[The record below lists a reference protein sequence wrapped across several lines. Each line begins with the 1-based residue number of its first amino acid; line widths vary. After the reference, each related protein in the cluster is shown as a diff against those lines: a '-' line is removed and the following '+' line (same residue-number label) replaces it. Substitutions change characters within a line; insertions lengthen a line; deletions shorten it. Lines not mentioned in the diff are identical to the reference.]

1 MPSYGYRDQQAINP
15 QYLPPTYPNQY
26 DSQQGQPQMAPHYD
40 AAMAAYGYNRAA
52 PSFSASAIAS
62 GVPPLPIFQG
72 WNQDSMPLPPYTTP
86 QAQTQAQAPTQYT
99 GYNNTAFNSNAQQNT
114 QYYAP
119 TAQPSYQ
126 QQAPEVRPYEQGEQR
141 EGGFDDEIT
150 RATHT
155 PSAGYGAPQYL
166 ENGGNSS
173 GGTGYTDSAQRAV
186 YSKPRD
192 YTPGM
197 QEAILYENVPQLI
210 SLPANSY
217 SFPPRDSSQSRS
229 QQTGSYPPYVPQ
241 SGTGYEELPKPGSYK
256 QSQNGWSHNGAH
268 GSVDADA
275 GSSIPLDNLTNG
287 YQQPSKRK
295 FPSVS
300 GNIDDQLAG
309 QSNRSRTL
317 GKAGFTSTPGN
328 VVSQVAGRTNGQA
341 NGHRAGLPVISK
353 DVDNPQSEQR
363 NGIESSSK
371 STVAANFGDISRVAE
386 IRKKAQGA
394 ILNLWPYDVRYQ
406 TYIDEGFSE
415 EVIGSLF
422 DELKM
427 SRNPPANITTN
438 SSGKMGNSSPQK
450 ENEPEDRNQKE
461 NRALEENNVQ
471 LAAKPAALTEKEKA
485 LQSKLE
491 ALRKSREERAQRAA
505 AKIVNK
511 PQPQPPLPTTVPTS
525 PADPPKY
532 TPPTITTTT
541 QSAPLLTSVSPLLS
555 KTQPQSKKIDASS
568 TSSTMVMQ
576 QQTSIIP
583 GLFLASPAA
592 ANTPTATPTT
602 APSTMPPLND
612 RSVRKRPVAADFDK
626 PIPTA
631 APYKRPFGQSR
642 VDHTLV
648 IDVSDE
654 EEEEEEEDV
663 AMDLE
668 SQADQDSPVMPTTNM
683 AAQRSSSFPNP
694 SLTTRQHITPSPNLS
709 AKNTPPA
716 SGAAVNYTAGVQ
728 DLGRVENEL
737 KELKKKIA
745 DAERRQKAKQ
755 NVNARQPAPINPGP
769 SKVDALV
776 NTQKKAEIADT
787 KIALEQQRV
796 FNAKAD
802 ESAKAEEVKKIETE
816 QKRLR
821 RAKIAA
827 DLPRVDAAVFESRSK
842 LEQIRAQLAEA
853 EAEHQRELEGRRLLD
868 EEMKRLGEEA
878 EEHLQSEKDKL
889 NQLNQ
894 QASASSEEPSH
905 SSSTTTAGVEVFK
918 TPQSDQDPPAS
929 SEVVMSPGLPEEP
942 VTIDS
947 GTQAVTNLSTGL
959 GEVLSA
965 AHTQVVS
972 QGQAQTSVDHTIKQV
987 DGLDVVAPAEE
998 PTGSKGGISTDRALE
1013 AALQEAVRADTDA
1026 HANGEDDMDID
1037 DFYAPD
1043 PSQLPSESV
1052 SEHMDKG
1059 THSPEYSPELDRT
1072 IVKAPDR
1079 EPDDYEPPEAAPP
1092 DTDMEEP
1099 YSPPFSP
1106 APPQI
1111 TDSVPAETSASTI
1124 PHVSETLLPKG
1135 TSATNLNDVQADV
1148 VEDGEISNTPEV
1160 DTAQAVANE
1169 VGRSK
1174 EKALD
1179 SVAVLPQ
1186 VSQMVEVSSESC
1198 NKPDFYTPYES
1209 PLKRFAAYRFH
1220 PNFKQDIAGGLRSKT
1235 YSHKIQ
1241 PNQEFCRWELSGG
1254 ICNDATC
1261 EEQHFRDIALPD
1273 DAILTA
1279 LGSPAEFTG
1288 EQRELF
1294 CAGLRAVLLDLRV
1307 RKIRDFEII
1316 AAEIVAHRAKFL
1328 GDKSKVLATLEGT
1341 TI

>member
-1 MPSYGYRDQQAINP
+1 MSEHYPATPSYGYRDQQAINP

-86 QAQTQAQAPTQYT
+86 QAQTQAQAQTQYT
-99 GYNNTAFNSNAQQNT
+99 GYNNNAFNSNAQQNT
-114 QYYAP
+114 QYYPP

-126 QQAPEVRPYEQGEQR
+126 QQAPGVRPYEQGELR
-141 EGGFDDEIT
+141 DGGFDDEIT

-166 ENGGNSS
+166 ENGGNAS
-173 GGTGYTDSAQRAV
+173 GGTGYTDTAQRAV

-192 YTPGM
+192 YTP
-197 QEAILYENVPQLI
+197 
-210 SLPANSY
+210 ANNY
-217 SFPPRDSSQSRS
+217 SFPPRDSSQTRS

-241 SGTGYEELPKPGSYK
+241 SGTGYEELPNPGSYK

-275 GSSIPLDNLTNG
+275 GSTIPLDNQTNG

-300 GNIDDQLAG
+300 GNIGDQIAG
-309 QSNRSRTL
+309 QPNRSRTL
-317 GKAGFTSTPGN
+317 GKAGLTSTPGN
-328 VVSQVAGRTNGQA
+328 VVSEAAGRTNGQA
-341 NGHRAGLPVISK
+341 NGHQAELPVISR
-353 DVDNPQSEQR
+353 DADNPQSEQR
-363 NGIESSSK
+363 NGIEPSSK
-371 STVAANFGDISRVAE
+371 STVAANFGDTFRVAE

-427 SRNPPANITTN
+427 SRNPPTNVTTN
-438 SSGKMGNSSPQK
+438 SGGKMGNSSQK
-450 ENEPEDRNQKE
+450 ENEPENRNEKE
-461 NRALEENNVQ
+461 NRAPEENNVPM
-471 LAAKPAALTEKEKA
+471 AAKPAALTEKEKA

-511 PQPQPPLPTTVPTS
+511 PQPPPPPPTTVPTS
-525 PADPPKY
+525 PADPPKSK
-532 TPPTITTTT
+532 PPATTTTT
-541 QSAPLLTSVSPLLS
+541 QSAPLPTSVSPLLS
-555 KTQPQSKKIDASS
+555 RSQPQSEKIDASS

-592 ANTPTATPTT
+592 ANTPTPTPTT

-612 RSVRKRPVAADFDK
+612 RNVRKRPVAADFDK

-648 IDVSDE
+648 INVSDE
-654 EEEEEEEDV
+654 EEDSEEEDV

-683 AAQRSSSFPNP
+683 TAQRSTSFPNP
-694 SLTTRQHITPSPNLS
+694 SLTARQPFTPSPNLS

-755 NVNARQPAPINPGP
+755 NANAQHTAPIIPGP

-776 NTQKKAEIADT
+776 KIQKKAEIADT

-796 FNAKAD
+796 VNAKAD

-905 SSSTTTAGVEVFK
+905 SSSSAAAGVEVFK

-929 SEVVMSPGLPEEP
+929 SDVVMSPGLSEEP
-942 VTIDS
+942 VTIES
-947 GTQAVTNLSTGL
+947 RAQAVTSLSTGL
-959 GEVLSA
+959 GELLSA
-965 AHTQVVS
+965 APTQVAS

-987 DGLDVVAPAEE
+987 DELDVVAPAEE

-1013 AALQEAVRADTDA
+1013 AALQEAVRADTEA
-1026 HANGEDDMDID
+1026 HADGEDDMDID

-1043 PSQLPSESV
+1043 PSQLASESV

-1072 IVKAPDR
+1072 IIKAPDR
-1079 EPDDYEPPEAAPP
+1079 ELDEYEPPEATPP
-1092 DTDMEEP
+1092 DADMEEP

-1111 TDSVPAETSASTI
+1111 TDSVSAETSAPTI

-1135 TSATNLNDVQADV
+1135 TSATNPNDVQADV
-1148 VEDGEISNTPEV
+1148 VEDGEITNTPEV

-1169 VGRSK
+1169 VGGIK
-1174 EKALD
+1174 EKAPY

-1186 VSQMVEVSSESC
+1186 VSQMVEGSPESC
-1198 NKPDFYTPYES
+1198 DKPGFYTPYES